1 MLHHTER
8 MMPEDV
14 QAGITSAWLK
24 QIESVLAYA
33 TSSGNEDLAA
43 YAQLA
48 LQAAAGDRAAYE
60 TVTQAIQDGV
70 LSDDF
75 YQYVNPSEFWA
86 VNASRIIQARAGTWV
101 ERAVQWLKE
110 FVARMSNVFA
120 LPNDAA
126 VVRGVNAILHTPGAR
141 LGADMLSERTAA
153 KLPSVVAGTAELDEP
168 AFARRVDPAQ
178 QAKDSATTAAR
189 SAAMGRVAQRLV
201 QSGPVRGL
209 GRATQT
215 VAAKGLAA
223 GTYVAGKAAQGVINT
238 LNNPVTRAVKTFVT
252 PPLRMAGKGMALSAK
267 GVARPMSA
275 VNEATDWA
283 LRHATGLGLVA
294 KHVSGPALDA
304 VSRLALEMDAGESV
318 LGRLVETVRSKL
330 VSDYGLSEAD
340 KDRKVEM
347 TAAVNQHLRYAKG
360 VVAQLQ
366 ALSRAESRWVYL
378 WLNTPPTPGLA
389 SEEQRLLAQLPG
401 DSVALLQGIKQK
413 LVDMGQQAVDL
424 GLLSQEVY
432 DKNKYAYLHRD
443 YAKYEFAAAAQSA
456 ARGKTLGIMADS
468 FKHRGMEARIEPDR
482 VMVDEAGYAAAVAP
496 GQTLVRLDKMDKTGT
511 RVLKRHWLPGG
522 QAVPPEYD
530 SWVRDAAPWQVR
542 RAQGG
547 QLVIWRDFTPAER
560 QQMGEL
566 DEAKYA
572 VAVTISQLAHDIE
585 VAKYFAWVAD
595 AHALEPAGVPG
606 ERIVTAQEF
615 QALAGDIRKGRFVRV
630 PDTVVAK
637 TTGVKR
643 YGALAGKLIPAPIW
657 NDIRQL
663 NNRTKPFGDKFDQ
676 LLRLWKMN
684 KTVLSPVTHLN
695 NTLANFFMADMHDVE
710 PSDVIQALEVLSQY
724 GRGEAAAVKTI
735 EGFEDSGALHGT
747 FVNAEM
753 KTELIK
759 PLLDQLRAEVTG
771 QMGDMDAQIGLN
783 QIVSLINDKQWVKA
797 VTALQFSQGASYAK
811 GFVDALAK
819 AYQGEDSVFR
829 LAKYLSDLEGGM
841 SQREAGKNAREAFLD
856 YDITAPWVQNMR
868 ATAFPFVAFTY
879 RMIPMMLQI
888 AAHKPWKIAKYAA
901 LFELASML
909 MMAMGGVGD
918 EEWARIKKLLPQSKT
933 GPSPFLVDRMIP
945 VGKDKYGRVV
955 VLDINR
961 WVPAADVFEI
971 RGEDANTLPWWGPLM
986 PAGPLATMLEVF
998 GQKSLFTGR
1007 DIVLATDTGTEAAA
1021 KRAEFIWKS
1030 LGPNMPGLP
1039 LTYST
1044 DKIMNAWNAHQDQ
1057 FHREYDLPTALLSAA
1072 GVTLAPYAVDA
1083 LTRSAALKLERDI
1096 REIKQENMVT
1106 PSKTA
1111 TPAQREEVDRS
1122 IERGRGKIDERV
1134 AKFRETAR

>member
-1 MLHHTER
+1 M
-8 MMPEDV
+8 
-14 QAGITSAWLK
+14 
-24 QIESVLAYA
+24 
-33 TSSGNEDLAA
+33 
-43 YAQLA
+43 
-48 LQAAAGDRAAYE
+48 
-60 TVTQAIQDGV
+60 
-70 LSDDF
+70 
-75 YQYVNPSEFWA
+75 
-86 VNASRIIQARAGTWV
+86 
-101 ERAVQWLKE
+101 
-110 FVARMSNVFA
+110 
-120 LPNDAA
+120 
-126 VVRGVNAILHTPGAR
+126 
-141 LGADMLSERTAA
+141 
-153 KLPSVVAGTAELDEP
+153 
-168 AFARRVDPAQ
+168 
-178 QAKDSATTAAR
+178 
-189 SAAMGRVAQRLV
+189 
-201 QSGPVRGL
+201 
-209 GRATQT
+209 
-215 VAAKGLAA
+215 AAKGLAA

-238 LNNPVTRAVKTFVT
+238 LNNPVTWAVKTFVT
-252 PPLRMAGKGMALSAK
+252 PPLRMAGKGMALTAK

-283 LRHATGLGLVA
+283 LRHGTGLGLVA

-511 RVLKRHWLPGG
+511 RVLKRHWLPSG
-522 QAVPPEYD
+522 QAVPAEYD

-643 YGALAGKLIPAPIW
+643 YGALADKLIPAPIW

-759 PLLDQLRAEVTG
+759 PLLDQLRAEVTV

-841 SQREAGKNAREAFLD
+841 SEREAGKNAREAFLD
-856 YDITAPWVQNMR
+856 YDISAPWVQNMR

-1030 LGPNMPGLP
+1030 MGPNMPGLP

-1072 GVTLAPYAVDA
+1072 GVKLAPYAVDA
-1083 LTRSAALKLERDI
+1083 LTRSAAPKLERDI

-1134 AKFRETAR
+1134 TKFREAAR